1 MRKETSAGAVV
12 FYQKGKLREYL
23 LLNYRTRTRHW
34 EFPRGHIEI
43 GENPKE
49 TTIREIKEETGLDV
63 RILPNFQERIFFH
76 FKDKGETIIKEV
88 IYFLAQA
95 KTQKV
100 ILSKEHKGYV
110 WLPFNKA
117 LELINFEEQ
126 KNVLKEAE
134 KFLRKFYK

>member
-100 ILSKEHKGYV
+100 ILSKEHKGYA